1 MVTNRSVHFARFDG
15 RPMTIDAFFQ
25 GVFGLANIL
34 DITNL
39 TRDDIYYVRGCTSN
53 GAIGL
58 MGGTRCISIERVCFL
73 NMSFANYTFGCTLE
87 STKFGRRR
95 SVQRAREPLL
105 GQLSQAGYEGV

>member
-39 TRDDIYYVRGCTSN
+39 TRDEIYYVRGCTSN

-87 STKFGRRR
+87 KYQIWQKEKCPKGK
-95 SVQRAREPLL
+95 PLL
-105 GQLSQAGYEGV
+105 GQLSHAGYGGV

>member
-1 MVTNRSVHFARFDG
+1 MIREIEMVTNRSVHFARFDG

-39 TRDDIYYVRGCTSN
+39 TRDEIYYVRGCTSN

-95 SVQRAREPLL
+95 SVQRGNLC
-105 GQLSQAGYEGV
+105 SDN